1 MLSSGPGSLD
11 VDDRDAQ
18 PPGREDSQIELSRCL
33 IRSSNVNVEDDL
45 YKLVIKVCLI
55 LQINILMLSST
66 FMKPTVSFIPMAPVS
81 VFIECQAL
89 RHPYKEV
96 VYL

>member
-45 YKLVIKVCLI
+45 YKLVIKDCLI
-55 LQINILMLSST
+55 LQINILMLSSM
-66 FMKPTVSFIPMAPVS
+66 FLNPTSFIPMAPVS
-81 VFIECQAL
+81 VPIECKASSY
-89 RHPYKEV
+89 P
-96 VYL
+96 